1 MLVGLQLTLPM
12 QAVPI
17 TIEVLSLN
25 ATHGE
30 VYSILFA
37 MIELEIKYSFD
48 VKQQLLNHFYVI
60 ML

>member
-1 MLVGLQLTLPM
+1 MIVGLQLTLPM
-12 QAVPI
+12 QTVCI
-17 TIEVLSLN
+17 TTKVLSSN

-48 VKQQLLNHFYVI
+48 VKQ
-60 ML
+60 